1 MNWRRMLDVVVNYL
15 YWTACRMPA
24 LAAAS
29 NEVNILT
36 ALLLSYINSRNVSR
50 RHRKEI

>member
-1 MNWRRMLDVVVNYL
+1 MLDVVVNYL

-29 NEVNILT
+29 NEVNILN
-36 ALLLSYINSRNVSR
+36 SYTNSRNVSR
-50 RHRKEI
+50 RHRKRI